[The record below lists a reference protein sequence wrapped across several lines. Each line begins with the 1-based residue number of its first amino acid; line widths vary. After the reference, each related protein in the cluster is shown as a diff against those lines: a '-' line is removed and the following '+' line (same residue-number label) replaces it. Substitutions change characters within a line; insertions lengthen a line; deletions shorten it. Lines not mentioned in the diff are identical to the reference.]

1 MTSGPGT
8 VRPGRFRCGTSRP
21 RSSVHVS
28 APVTQP
34 SSSTNIAPAL
44 TPEEW
49 RSKTVRRAGLGTYEA
64 DVIAL
69 AEDGRTLRLASEA
82 DGELV
87 LVPEGERHAV
97 AALALHG
104 QPFGFSAQDV
114 EDEVDVAGYCEA
126 MARQSAEA
134 GAEAQAAT
142 FRMLAQRHRLRAAK
156 IAALLPPLDASAH
169 Q

>member
-49 RSKTVRRAGLGTYEA
+49 RSKTVRRAGQGTYEA

-114 EDEVDVAGYCEA
+114 EDETDVAAYCDKMAAEHQA
-126 MARQSAEA
+126 M
-134 GAEAQAAT
+134 GNDAT
-142 FRMLAQRHRLRAAK
+142 ASTFTMLGERHRVRAAK
-156 IAALLPPLDASAH
+156 IAALLPPRGGT
-169 Q
+169 